1 MRFIRHKN
9 VIDICK
15 FEDDDMKIYEIQ
27 ERTPQLLASLLDIW
41 EKSVRATHLYMKL
54 TLRAVE

>member
-1 MRFIRHKN
+1 MAHKN

-15 FEDDDMKIYEIQ
+15 FEDEDMKIYEIQ
-27 ERTPQLLASLLDIW
+27 ERTPQVLASLLDIR